1 MSLQTSSQETL
12 NKINKI
18 ISNLEQIRNR
28 LSVFGFII
36 GISIITYN
44 LVDYYF
50 DIKIIYK
57 CLLDKVATQSGLW
70 STITIIFLIGILLVI
85 FKFKQQFWYGI
96 FETVFALVTCYLTIK
111 SITINSEMLT
121 ILIAIGSTLYLIV
134 RGLTN
139 VIDGLEKSFWIK
151 NDFSELGNNIDAI
164 SRKSLFNLL
173 KDRAFIVDVLT
184 VILNFFTKALG
195 LGIR

>member
-1 MSLQTSSQETL
+1 MSLQTSSKETL

-36 GISIITYN
+36 VISIITYN

-50 DIKIIYK
+50 DIIIIYK
-57 CLLDKVATQSGLW
+57 ILLDKVGTQSGLW

-184 VILNFFTKALG
+184 VMLNFFTEVLG
-195 LGIR
+195 LRIR